1 MSKGEWTFLTN
12 HGRVLIYVA
21 KHPLTTAR
29 EMAQMAGITERTVQ
43 KIVADLVRG
52 GYLVAHRRGRCN
64 QYVVHPE
71 RPMRG
76 GYDESPRLRTEKRG
90 RRAWAPERNRL
101 EKVGARRFELPTSA
115 SRTLRADQTALR
127 PVTLTLTL

>member
-71 RPMRG
+71 RPMRHG
-76 GYDESPRLRTEKRG
+76 MEQPFAVGDMMKALGCELKKEDAGPG
-90 RRAWAPERNRL
+90 RRKET
-101 EKVGARRFELPTSA
+101 G
-115 SRTLRADQTALR
+115 
-127 PVTLTLTL
+127 